1 MTLICCLFKA
11 QSCLLN
17 NFQMFTLGCLK
28 VLLISSH
35 NSSPWSGSLVISK
48 RNTDALISCSHV
60 KYCFSRA
67 LYLPAV
73 ATSWQS
79 LAWCL
84 ISTPWCSPWDVVGAR
99 CQGLVTFWDGAA
111 NSYVFSLTLGSF
123 CPSVFGM
130 AAGTMSETEHRE
142 QGGRWGWQAGLSEA
156 EMEFSRMSASCR
168 SGILVQQKPLSHL
181 SSPQHHAVQYKPT
194 VGYIPDMSLSL
205 ALQWFPIALR
215 EEPTS
220 AVWELLS
227 WALGAY
233 R

>member
-35 NSSPWSGSLVISK
+35 NSSPWSGSLVITK
-48 RNTDALISCSHV
+48 RNTDTLISCPHV

-84 ISTPWCSPWDVVGAR
+84 ISTPWCSPWDVAGAR

-111 NSYVFSLTLGSF
+111 NSYVFSLTPHPGVHFAQVSLGWLRVPWVK
-123 CPSVFGM
+123 PSI
-130 AAGTMSETEHRE
+130 A
-142 QGGRWGWQAGLSEA
+142 
-156 EMEFSRMSASCR
+156 SR
-168 SGILVQQKPLSHL
+168 
-181 SSPQHHAVQYKPT
+181 AVD
-194 VGYIPDMSLSL
+194 GDGEL
-205 ALQWFPIALR
+205 A
-215 EEPTS
+215 
-220 AVWELLS
+220 
-227 WALGAY
+227 
-233 R
+233 

>member
-35 NSSPWSGSLVISK
+35 NSSPWSGSLVITK
-48 RNTDALISCSHV
+48 RNTDTLISCPHV

-84 ISTPWCSPWDVVGAR
+84 ISTPWCSPWDVAGAR

-111 NSYVFSLTLGSF
+111 NSYVFSLTPGFILPKCLWDGCGYHEWNRAS
-123 CPSVFGM
+123 
-130 AAGTMSETEHRE
+130 R
-142 QGGRWGWQAGLSEA
+142 AGLS
-156 EMEFSRMSASCR
+156 MGTASWPKQR
-168 SGILVQQKPLSHL
+168 LKWS
-181 SSPQHHAVQYKPT
+181 
-194 VGYIPDMSLSL
+194 
-205 ALQWFPIALR
+205 FPECLPA
-215 EEPTS
+215 
-220 AVWELLS
+220 AGV
-227 WALGAY
+227 AF
-233 R
+233 